1 MAEASFKQMIASL
14 LRQTRPQSFRHAKPS
29 RYPQRQLSTSATS
42 SPQPAESDRPQW
54 QAHTVASSGERR
66 TERSRLE
73 KLRDE
78 THPRPFSSFLT
89 DNYSRQHNYLRIS
102 VTERCNLRCLYCMP
116 EEGVQLSPTA
126 RLLTTPEIVYL
137 AELFV
142 NQGVNKIRLTGGEPT
157 VRKDI
162 VDLMHQIGHL
172 RNNGL
177 KELCIT
183 TNGISLHRKLDS
195 MVESGLTGV
204 NLSLDTLDPYQFTI
218 MTRRNGHDAVMK
230 SINRILEMNKLGA
243 GITLKINCVVMRGLN
258 EREILPFV
266 ELGREQDIEVR
277 FIEYMPFDGNK
288 WSEKKMMSFGEMLA
302 LIRQKYPDVQKVQ
315 DHKNDTSKTYKI
327 PGFVGRIGFITSMTH
342 NFCGTCNRLR
352 ITGDGNLKVCLFGN
366 SEVSLRDILR
376 ESNNGQ
382 PIDAEAMEAI
392 KQLESGRRIISEN
405 GDSLVVSETEQKLL
419 DVIGMAV
426 KRKKEKHA
434 GIGELENMK
443 NRPMILIDDGVP
455 RSQVSTSS
463 GRPSFPASSM
473 QTGVFPTSGIPLHLL
488 HPSQSSA
495 TWSQVR
501 GMSHL
506 SSSASPPSQPLSS
519 GSASK
524 RPELRHNSFRFLQG
538 QSLFRKVPSKSPK
551 NIPATSSASWHENRQ
566 RSSSRNNKAG
576 SGHYTRYLTRDIIS
590 RRTPLARPDHANTS
604 SPYSTSTP
612 SSTSQSEPAED
623 KLPTLTHLTS
633 NGEVHMVSIAGKVPT
648 ARSATATALLIFSR
662 PETYSTLLA
671 ARLRKGDAL
680 SVARIAGIQAA
691 KKTADLIPL
700 AHPGLGI
707 TAASVRL
714 EPFMGNK
721 LPYPLTQ
728 RSLGLANKPAKR
740 LCGGVLITA
749 TVSCEGKTGVEMEAI
764 TAASVAGLTMYDML
778 KAVDKSMVLT
788 ETRVVAKSGG
798 KSGDW
803 AWDHQTNQIVKAD
816 DRAGQDEKALERDLE
831 AQDRH
836 LKDREIQER
845 IRAQQAAVDGEG
857 GDLDSG
863 PGPSGEDSDA
873 DADTVRHAV
882 KSGPVSAEDFRSS
895 RRKRLARS
903 LEARRSQQ
911 RSQNSEATRPLA
923 EEPQVQSTAAVS
935 EIGPEKAEK
944 PITG

>member
-14 LRQTRPQSFRHAKPS
+14 LRQTRPQSFHHAKPS

-78 THPRPFSSFLT
+78 TDPRPFSSFLT

-392 KQLESGRRIISEN
+392 KQLESGRRRRISEN
-405 GDSLVVSETEQKLL
+405 GGNLVVSETEQKLL

-455 RSQVSTSS
+455 KSQVSASS
-463 GRPSFPASSM
+463 CKPSFPASYM
-473 QTGVFPTSGIPLHLL
+473 RTGVFPTSGIPVHLL
-488 HPSQSSA
+488 HPSQLSA
-495 TWSQVR
+495 IWSQVR
-501 GMSHL
+501 GISHL
-506 SSSASPPSQPLSS
+506 SSPADHAPRLLSS

-551 NIPATSSASWHENRQ
+551 TIPATSSASWHENRQ
-566 RSSSRNNKAG
+566 RSSRNNKSG
-576 SGHYTRYLTRDIIS
+576 SGYYTRYLTRDILS
-590 RRTPLARPDHANTS
+590 RRAPLARPDHANANS
-604 SPYSTSTP
+604 AYSTTTP
-612 SSTSQSEPAED
+612 SSTTQSELTGD

-648 ARSATATALLIFSR
+648 ARSATATALLLFSR

-728 RSLGLANKPAKR
+728 KSLGLANKPAKR

-788 ETRVVAKSGG
+788 ETRVIAKSGG

-845 IRAQQAAVDGEG
+845 IRAQQAAVDGKG
-857 GDLDSG
+857 RDLDIG
-863 PGPSGEDSDA
+863 PGPAGENSGAEA
-873 DADTVRHAV
+873 GAIRHVV
-882 KSGPVSAEDFRSS
+882 KSGPVSAEDFRAS
-895 RRKRLARS
+895 RRKRLVRS
-903 LEARRSQQ
+903 LDARRSQH
-911 RSQNSEATRPLA
+911 RSQDPEALRPRA
-923 EEPQVQSTAAVS
+923 EEPRIQSTALS
-935 EIGPEKAEK
+935 ETGPGKAEE
-944 PITG
+944 PIIG